1 MLHHAHP
8 ALREPEPCFTI
19 DIKARHVGLLLALSR
34 FPQIFILGNHDGEIN
49 ANDDTLNIVWFTVA
63 RLVELCGPRS
73 VPAEAER

>member
-63 RLVELCGPRS
+63 RLVELCGPWS
-73 VPAEAER
+73 VPAETER